1 MLARKYPELERPVR
15 CAKRLSLRE
24 RWRDYQ
30 FQKHIWKMD
39 QRALEDQIRIDAR
52 DEGLA
57 EGRAE
62 GLAEGLAE
70 GKTEGLT
77 EGKLEIARKMKIR
90 GNPLT
95 EIAEI
100 TGLAPEEI
108 DKISC

>member
-52 DEGLA
+52 DAGLA

-62 GLAEGLAE
+62 GHAEGQTE
-70 GKTEGLT
+70 KTI
-77 EGKLEIARKMKIR
+77 EIARKMKNR
-90 GNPLT
+90 GRPLT

-100 TGLAPEEI
+100 TGLSPEEI
-108 DKISC
+108 EKISNE